1 MPSSATSV
9 CCPGTSSP
17 GSLSRAGTSLVGNAS
32 LLTKVYFP
40 RLVIPF
46 SGVLAGIV
54 DFAIAFVVLLGL
66 MVYYDIGLSWAMLWL
81 PLLVI
86 LCVLTALAVAIWLSA
101 LNVLYRDVQ
110 YIIPFLIQL
119 WMLLSPVIYP
129 ASKVPEGIWRTI
141 YALNPVAGVI
151 VGFRWAIL
159 GGPPPDKLLAVTC
172 VVVLILFVSGLFY
185 FKRME
190 RSFADV
196 V

>member
-1 MPSSATSV
+1 M
-9 CCPGTSSP
+9 
-17 GSLSRAGTSLVGNAS
+17 
-32 LLTKVYFP
+32 
-40 RLVIPF
+40 
-46 SGVLAGIV
+46 LAGLV
-54 DFAIAFVVLLGL
+54 DFAISFVVLLGL
-66 MVYYDIGLSWAMLWL
+66 MAYYDIGLSWTMLWL
-81 PLLVI
+81 PLLVF
-86 LCVLTALAVAIWLSA
+86 LCMLTALAVAIWLSA

-141 YALNPVAGVI
+141 YALNPMAGVI

-159 GGPPPDKLLAVTC
+159 GGPPPDKLSGSSRARSC
-172 VVVLILFVSGLFY
+172 WSCFVSGLFY